1 MLNIDVIGM
10 SCGSCV
16 ARLEKALGA
25 VPGVRAA
32 SVNLA
37 TGRASVQGTATP
49 ESVVGAIEKA
59 GYEGRVVEASAAPTE
74 DSESAVSA
82 LTAIGLALPLA
93 VLSMGQHVS
102 STLHHQLGDLGW
114 LGFLLS
120 SLVVLGPGRGLLRSG
135 ARSLWRRTPDMNS
148 LVLLGA
154 GSAWLYSSGG
164 WLLGIPGSDYFE
176 AAAVILALILLGRY
190 FESRARARTAGA
202 LRELL
207 ALTPRTSRVRRGE
220 DLVEVPSDRLAP
232 GEEMV
237 VRPGERIATDGEV
250 LEGGAYVD
258 ESMLTGEPVPVWKGA
273 GSEVVGGTVS
283 EGALVV
289 RVSRVGEET
298 VLAGIVRSVSEAQ
311 GSKLPVQALVDKV
324 AGVFVPVVIGLA
336 LLTFAVWLAFG
347 PGVGAA
353 VSAAVTVLIIAC
365 PCAMGLATPTS
376 VMVGVG
382 RAARL
387 GLLFRSGEA
396 VQAMSDVR
404 VVALD
409 KTGTLTM
416 GQPTLVESSVDD
428 PTLVL
433 AASVEAMSEHP
444 LARAVVRAAQERGL
458 ALRPVEGFEAVVGAG
473 VRGRVGGVLTE
484 LGSARFLGGGEGPE
498 GWAERALS
506 VISVRVEGQVV
517 GYLGISDPVKESA
530 SSALAELRRTGRRV
544 VVLTG
549 DREATARATE
559 RGLEVDEVRAEL
571 SPADKASA
579 VEELRAAYGPVLFV
593 GDGINDAPA
602 LAQADV
608 GMALGTGT
616 DVAAETAGVVLMSG
630 DLRGVGRALR
640 LSGAMMRNIRQN
652 LFWAFLYNALLI
664 PVAAG
669 ALYPTWGVTLSPM
682 LASAAMAFSSLFV
695 VGNALRLARW
705 GRLEGARRAGANL
718 PA

>member
-1 MLNIDVIGM
+1 MQNIDVIGM

-16 ARLEKALGA
+16 ARLEKALSA
-25 VPGVRAA
+25 VPGVRTAR
-32 SVNLA
+32 VNLA
-37 TGRASVQGTATP
+37 TSRATVNGNATSEALLQAIETAGYQGRLVEATEATP
-49 ESVVGAIEKA
+49 VASS
-59 GYEGRVVEASAAPTE
+59 EGAAPT
-74 DSESAVSA
+74 VLA
-82 LTAIGLALPLA
+82 LVLALPL
-93 VLSMGQHVS
+93 VLLSMGGHLFALSV
-102 STLHHQLGDLGW
+102 GDFRW

-120 SLVVLGPGRGLLRSG
+120 SAVLLGPGRGLLRSG
-135 ARSLWRRTPDMNS
+135 FRSLLGRTPDMNS

-154 GSAWLYSSGG
+154 GSAWLYSTVA
-164 WLLGIPGSDYFE
+164 WRFGIPNSDYFE
-176 AAAVILALILLGRY
+176 AAAVILALILLGRH

-202 LRELL
+202 LRELM
-207 ALTPRTSRVRRGE
+207 ALTPRFSRVRRDR
-220 DLVEVPSDRLAP
+220 DLVEVPSESLQP
-232 GEEMV
+232 GDEMV

-258 ESMLTGEPVPVWKGA
+258 ESMLTGEPVPVWKTVGDGA
-273 GSEVVGGTVS
+273 VGGTVS
-283 EGALVV
+283 GGAMVV
-289 RVSRVGEET
+289 RVTRVGGET
-298 VLAGIVRSVSEAQ
+298 VLAGIMRSVSEAQ
-311 GSKLPVQALVDKV
+311 ASKLPVQALVDKI

-336 LLTFAVWLAFG
+336 LLTFAVWLALG
-347 PGVGAA
+347 PSLGAA

-382 RAARL
+382 RAASL
-387 GLLFRSGEA
+387 GLLFRHGEA
-396 VQAMSDVR
+396 VQALSGVR

-409 KTGTLTM
+409 KTGTLTV
-416 GQPTLVESSVDD
+416 GEPTLVESSVDD
-428 PTLVL
+428 RTLAL
-433 AASVEAMSEHP
+433 AASVESLSEHP
-444 LARAVVRAAQERGL
+444 LARAVVRSARERGL
-458 ALRPVEGFEAVVGAG
+458 ALRSVEEFEAVVGAG
-473 VRGRVGGVLTE
+473 VRGRVDGALVE

-506 VISVRVEGQVV
+506 VVSVRVEGQLA
-517 GYLGISDPVKESA
+517 GYLGISDPLKA
-530 SSALAELRRTGRRV
+530 STPSALAELRRLGKRV

-549 DREATARATE
+549 DREATARSAL

-571 SPADKASA
+571 SPADKARA
-579 VEELRAAYGPVLFV
+579 VQELKAAYGPVLFV

-602 LAQADV
+602 LAQAEV

-616 DVAAETAGVVLMSG
+616 DVAAATAGVVLMSG
-630 DLRGVGRALR
+630 DLLGVGRALR
-640 LSGAMMRNIRQN
+640 LSRAMMANIQQN

-669 ALYPTWGVTLSPM
+669 ALYPLWGVTLSPM
-682 LASAAMAFSSLFV
+682 LASAAMSFSSLFV